1 MRTSSRSNNLRFRT
15 LLVGSGIAVLAMA
28 GASCSSTAAGP
39 PETTTEQYAFES
51 WDCGYPLQIEGEVT
65 SRFLT
70 RPNPRGGPILAQQ
83 NVDFSE
89 TWTNSDEEQF
99 TLSGR
104 FLAKDM
110 SATPLGGT
118 LYEVTVQQSGQ
129 PFVISV
135 DGEVLVRDRGNLRL
149 SFRTD
154 PESGFFEFLGASVSG
169 PHAGFDTDLCKL
181 VAPIVGSDSADRH
194 TPRPLGTTAA
204 GMGYYEYLPPSYGKG
219 GSPLL
224 VVANGYGENG
234 DGSAERLDWLLFTG
248 IPRFIDVGGWPVD
261 RPFVVLSTQ
270 HIEAPP
276 GLSTSCEDGVWFGS
290 CWMQA
295 QHDQGHP
302 PQSPCTTPDEL
313 HAFIDYAVANYD
325 IDPARVYVTGLS
337 CGAFGTWEYL
347 GEYGDEQVAAA
358 VPIAGDGRPMWGSIG
373 CGLSE
378 VPVWGIH
385 GDEDVEVSPW
395 GTIDTIEALRTCPG
409 VTEETARLSVYEGV
423 DHNAW
428 DPAYSGAGGDD
439 IYSWM
444 LSYTRP

>member
-1 MRTSSRSNNLRFRT
+1 MRTSSRPNTPRLRA
-15 LLVGSGIAVLAMA
+15 LIASSALAALALA
-28 GASCSSTAAGP
+28 GASAAPAAAGP
-39 PETTTEQYAFES
+39 PEVTTEQYSFEA
-51 WDCGYPLQIEGEVT
+51 WDCGYPMQIEGEVT

-70 RPNPRGGPILAQQ
+70 RPNPHGEGVLAQE

-89 TWTNSDEEQF
+89 TWTDADGDHF
-99 TLSGR
+99 TLSAR

-110 SATPLGGT
+110 RVTSLGGT
-118 LYEVTVQQSGQ
+118 LYEATVQQSGQ

-135 DGEVLVRDRGNLRL
+135 DGKVLIRDRGNIRF

-154 PESGFFEFLGASVSG
+154 PESGYFEFLGADASG
-169 PHAGFDTDLCKL
+169 RFTAFGTDLCKL
-181 VAPIVGSDSADRH
+181 VAPITGNESAAH
-194 TPRPLGTTAA
+194 HAARPLGTTAA
-204 GMGYYEYLPPSYGKG
+204 GMGYYEYLPPSYIDG

-224 VVANGYGENG
+224 VVANGIGENG
-234 DGSAERLDWLLFTG
+234 DGSADQLDWLLFTG
-248 IPRFIDVGGWPVD
+248 IPRFIDVGGWPLD

-270 HIEAPP
+270 HIEEPP
-276 GLSTSCEDGVWFGS
+276 GLPIDCGEGQWFGS
-290 CWMQA
+290 CIMQA
-295 QHDQGHP
+295 QHDLGHP

-325 IDPARVYVTGLS
+325 VDPARVYVTGLS
-337 CGAFGTWEYL
+337 CGGFGTWEYL

-358 VPIAGDGRPMWGSIG
+358 VPIAGDGRPMWGSAG

-385 GDEDVEVSPW
+385 GDQDFDVSPW
-395 GTIDTIEALRTCPG
+395 GTIDTIEALRSCPG
-409 VTEETARLSVYEGV
+409 VTEDTAKLSIYEGV

-428 DPAYSGAGGDD
+428 DPAYSGALGDD

-444 LSYTRP
+444 LSFTRN